1 MLGAL
6 LALASAFAFSVNGI
20 LVRRGVA
27 GAGATAG
34 QGAFITVLLGVPFG
48 LIAVVVTGQLFN
60 FGEVPLGGYLLLAV
74 AGIVHFGVGR
84 YCNYR
89 GNAAI
94 GASRAVTIQAVA
106 IPYSIFMAIF
116 LLDEELTTLM
126 FVGIALILGGPAV
139 MIERRSKK
147 PQPPQGA
154 AESATAQVPDAM
166 KVRQLEGY
174 TFSLLAALAYG
185 TSPILIRAAMEDSSR
200 TAAIGTLVAYC
211 AAASVLTAGLALP
224 GQRQLISA
232 INLRYMRLF
241 GGAGPVGLPC
251 ATAAVLCAFHSGR
264 GSRQS
269 ADADGGHVHPHPH
282 LPGQPL
288 AGEDHVAGRAG
299 RADLVRG
306 VGAAGLRSRDQVMR
320 QACASSSA
328 ASYSA
333 RVLRLVSVSGSST
346 GTSRRSPLCRETTSR
361 KP

>member
-60 FGEVPLGGYLLLAV
+60 FGEIPLGGYLLLAV
-74 AGIVHFGVGR
+74 TGIVHFGVGR

-89 GNAAI
+89 GVAAI
-94 GASRAVTIQAVA
+94 GASRAVTIQAVT

-116 LLDEELTTLM
+116 LLDEEITLLM
-126 FVGIALILGGPAV
+126 FIGIALILGGPGV
-139 MIERRSKK
+139 MIERGSKK

-200 TAAIGTLVAYC
+200 TAAIGTLVAYS

-241 GGAGPVGLPC
+241 GGAGLSVFLAQLLRFFALSIADVAVVNPLMRMVGMFTLILTYLVNRSLEKITWRVVLGVMISFAGSALLVYAA
-251 ATAAVLCAFHSGR
+251 ATR
-264 GSRQS
+264 
-269 ADADGGHVHPHPH
+269 
-282 LPGQPL
+282 
-288 AGEDHVAGRAG
+288 
-299 RADLVRG
+299 
-306 VGAAGLRSRDQVMR
+306 
-320 QACASSSA
+320 
-328 ASYSA
+328 
-333 RVLRLVSVSGSST
+333 
-346 GTSRRSPLCRETTSR
+346 
-361 KP
+361 